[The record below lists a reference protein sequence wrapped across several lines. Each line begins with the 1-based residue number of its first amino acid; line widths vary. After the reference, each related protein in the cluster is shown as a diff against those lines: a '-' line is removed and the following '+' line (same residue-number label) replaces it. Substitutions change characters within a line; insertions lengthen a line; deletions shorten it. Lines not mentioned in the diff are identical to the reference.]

1 MSSPHLTDGD
11 TKAQS
16 SKGLPKWK
24 CDVVHWKKTLL
35 SLYYVPDN
43 MQESGDT
50 AVNKTCNPGPWKA
63 LPASGEMIGL
73 QINILKVN
81 ANYNYSR
88 CLEIQMQEV
97 LFLL

>member
-1 MSSPHLTDGD
+1 MGILRLRAVRVCLSGSVMLFIG
-11 TKAQS
+11 
-16 SKGLPKWK
+16 
-24 CDVVHWKKTLL
+24 KKTLL
-35 SLYYVPDN
+35 SLYHVPDN